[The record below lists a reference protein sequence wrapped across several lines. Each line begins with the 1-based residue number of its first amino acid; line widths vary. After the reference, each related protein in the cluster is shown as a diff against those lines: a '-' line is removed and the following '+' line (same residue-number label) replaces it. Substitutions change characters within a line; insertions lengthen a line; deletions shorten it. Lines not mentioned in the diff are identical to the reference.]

1 MEPYERQKL
10 ADAFT
15 EQTFYAG
22 EYIIREGDQGDDLF
36 LMQEGRAV
44 AVKVI

>member
-15 EQTFYAG
+15 ELSFSAG
-22 EYIIREGDQGDDLF
+22 EYIIKEGDQGDDLY
-36 LMQEGRAV
+36 LV
-44 AVKVI
+44 